1 MQRRVGVLFATT
13 VLIFFMLAACRTR
26 TASEEDDKKA
36 AINVV
41 LAHEQAVRFR
51 QGGFSDTRRTRV

>member
-13 VLIFFMLAACRTR
+13 VLIFVMLAGCRTHKP
-26 TASEEDDKKA
+26 SEEDDRKA

-41 LAHEQAVRFR
+41 LAHEQGVQAYSAS
-51 QGGFSDTRRTRV
+51 G